1 MLTMK
6 RAFKNI
12 WRRRF
17 RTTLVGIVL
26 ALCVAIF
33 ASTLASVDASK
44 TTTAAMLANYE
55 SAAQNTIEQ
64 TENAMNSIQI
74 SAGRFGAFGG
84 PGAGGPPGQ
93 AGTTNSTTSNDS
105 ISADIV
111 DAIAAMD
118 GVKSISGSLTKTI
131 GANTSSSSSGGGG
144 GFMMMRFSYDYMI
157 NGITIDGTSDSGFNN
172 MMPVNIAEGRNLQ
185 EGDDKV
191 VVIGADL
198 EDYFNAG
205 VGDTIDIEGMKFTVV
220 GIYSSNIST
229 ANSAGNQDVVVGGQ
243 GGEPGGGSIT
253 IEREDKQVYMSLAAA
268 QDLLDMPGE
277 VSQLTVYATDSS
289 AVDDLVATI
298 QSAYPDLTVFAYKDM
313 QGQFGSFI
321 EQQQQTIIDSTEG
334 NLSSI
339 ESLGL
344 EITIISAVVGMLL
357 IFGLMF
363 YTVRERT
370 KEIGTLKAIGFSNG
384 EVMKQFMYEGIYV
397 GLIGGVVGLALAAA
411 AASGLSSLL
420 LDPSETLGQSVSVHI
435 TALSIILGLVVA
447 VLAGALGSLYPAWRA
462 SRVSPME
469 SLRRE

>member
-1 MLTMK
+1 MK

-17 RTTLVGIVL
+17 RTALVGIVL

-44 TTTAAMLANYE
+44 TTTAAMLENYE

-64 TENAMNSIQI
+64 TEAAMNSIQI
-74 SAGRFGAFGG
+74 SAGGFGVFTFGG
-84 PGAGGPPGQ
+84 PAPSGGASTFDTASP
-93 AGTTNSTTSNDS
+93 TTSANES
-105 ISADIV
+105 ISADTV

-118 GVKSISGSLTKTI
+118 GVESMSGSLTHTV
-131 GANTSSSSSGGGG
+131 GATTTNSSSSGG
-144 GFMMMRFSYDYMI
+144 MMMRFDYDYMI
-157 NGITIDGTSDSGFNN
+157 NGITIDTSSDGSFNS
-172 MMPVNIAEGRNLQ
+172 MMPVNIVEGRNLQ
-185 EGDDKV
+185 ESDDKV

-205 VGDTIDIEGMKFTVV
+205 VGDTVTIEGTEFTIV
-220 GIYSSNIST
+220 GIYASEFEGGGSP
-229 ANSAGNQDVVVGGQ
+229 DVAIGGAD
-243 GGEPGGGSIT
+243 GGPGGGSIT
-253 IEREDKQVYMSLAAA
+253 IEREDKDVYMSLAAA
-268 QDLLDMPGE
+268 QELLDMPGG
-277 VSQLTVYATDSS
+277 VSQLTVYATNSS
-289 AVDDLVATI
+289 AVDDLVTTI
-298 QSAYPDLTVFAYKDM
+298 QSAYPDLMVFAYKDM
-313 QGQFGSFI
+313 QAQFGSFI
-321 EQQQQTIIDSTEG
+321 EQQQQSIIDSTEG

-344 EITIISAVVGMLL
+344 EITIVSAIVGVLL

-363 YTVRERT
+363 YTVRERV

-384 EVMKQFMYEGIYV
+384 EVMKQFMYEGMYV
-397 GLIGGVVGLALAAA
+397 GLIGGIVGLALAAA
-411 AASGLSSLL
+411 ASSGLSSWLI
-420 LDPSETLGQSVSVHI
+420 DPSETLGESVSVHI
-435 TALSIILGLVVA
+435 TALAIILGLVVA

>member
-1 MLTMK
+1 MMTMK

-17 RTTLVGIVL
+17 RTALVGIVL

-33 ASTLASVDASK
+33 ASTIASVNASK
-44 TTTAAMLANYE
+44 TTTAAMLDQYE
-55 SAAQNTIEQ
+55 ETAQNTIEQ
-64 TENAMNSIQI
+64 TEAAMNSIQI
-74 SAGRFGAFGG
+74 SAGGFGAFSFRG
-84 PGAGGPPGQ
+84 PAPAGGEFSG
-93 AGTTNSTTSNDS
+93 STEEPATSTDNS
-105 ISADIV
+105 ISAAVV

-118 GVKSISGSLTKTI
+118 GVERITASLTHTV
-131 GANTSSSSSGGGG
+131 GATTSNSSSGSM
-144 GFMMMRFSYDYMI
+144 MMMRFTYDYVI
-157 NGITIDGTSDSGFNN
+157 NGITIDGSSDSGFNSL
-172 MMPVNIAEGRNLQ
+172 MPVNIVDGRNLE
-185 EGDDKV
+185 EGDGDV
-191 VVIGADL
+191 VVIGQDL

-205 VGDTIDIEGMKFTVV
+205 VGDKVNIEGTEFTIV
-220 GIYSSNIST
+220 GVYASEFDN
-229 ANSAGNQDVVVGGQ
+229 GDQDVVIGGQ
-243 GGEPGGGSIT
+243 GDVPGGGSFQIQ
-253 IEREDKQVYMSLAAA
+253 REDKNVYMSLAAA
-268 QDLLDMPGE
+268 QELLDTEGA

-321 EQQQQTIIDSTEG
+321 EQQQQSIIDSTEN

-344 EITIISAVVGMLL
+344 EITIISAIVGVLL

-384 EVMKQFMYEGIYV
+384 EVMKQFLYEGMYV
-397 GLIGGVVGLALAAA
+397 GLIGGLVGLALAAA
-411 AASGLSSLL
+411 AASGLSSWLI
-420 LDPSETLGQSVSVHI
+420 DPSETLGQSVSVHI
-435 TALSIILGLVVA
+435 TALAIILGLIVS

>member
-1 MLTMK
+1 MLTIK

-17 RTTLVGIVL
+17 RTALVGIVL

-33 ASTLASVDASK
+33 ASTIASVDASK

-64 TENAMNSIQI
+64 TEQAMNSIQI
-74 SAGRFGAFGG
+74 SAGRFGVFGG

-93 AGTTNSTTSNDS
+93 TGTTSSTTSANDS

-111 DAIAAMD
+111 NAIATLD
-118 GVKSISGSLTKTI
+118 GVESISGSLTKTI
-131 GANTSSSSSGGGG
+131 GANTSSSGSG
-144 GFMMMRFSYDYMI
+144 GFMMMRFDYDYMI
-157 NGITIDGTSDSGFNN
+157 NGITIDGSSDSGFNS
-172 MMPVNIAEGRNLQ
+172 MMPVNIVEGRNLQ

-198 EDYFNAG
+198 EDFFNAG
-205 VGDTIDIEGMKFTVV
+205 VGDTIDIEGTEFTIV
-220 GIYSSNIST
+220 GIYASEFDGSGGPN
-229 ANSAGNQDVVVGGQ
+229 VVTGGQ
-243 GGEPGGGSIT
+243 GDRPGGGPGGGST
-253 IEREDKQVYMSLAAA
+253 AIEREDKNVYMGLAAA
-268 QDLLDMPGE
+268 QELLDMPGE

-313 QGQFGSFI
+313 QAQFGSFI
-321 EQQQQTIIDSTEG
+321 EQQQQSIIDSTEG

-344 EITIISAVVGMLL
+344 EITIVSAIVGVLL

-384 EVMKQFMYEGIYV
+384 EVMKQFMYEGMYV

-411 AASGLSSLL
+411 AASGLSSWLI
-420 LDPSETLGQSVSVHI
+420 DPSETLGESVSVHI
-435 TALSIILGLVVA
+435 TALAITLGLVVA
-447 VLAGALGSLYPAWRA
+447 VLVGALGSLYPAWRA

>member
-17 RTTLVGIVL
+17 RTALVGIVL

-33 ASTLASVDASK
+33 ASTIASVDASK

-64 TENAMNSIQI
+64 TENAMNSIQV
-74 SAGRFGAFGG
+74 SAGRGGFGFGG
-84 PGAGGPPGQ
+84 PGSSGSAGS
-93 AGTTNSTTSNDS
+93 ATSTNDS
-105 ISADIV
+105 ISKDIV
-111 DAIAAMD
+111 NAISAMD
-118 GVKSISGSLTKTI
+118 GVTGMSGSLTHTV
-131 GANTSSSSSGGGG
+131 GANTSSSSGGGG
-144 GFMMMRFSYDYMI
+144 MMMRFSYDYMI
-157 NGITIDGTSDSGFNN
+157 SGITLNSSSDAEFNS
-172 MMPVNIAEGRNLQ
+172 MMPVNIVEGRNLQ

-205 VGDTIDIEGMKFTVV
+205 VGDTVTIEDTEFTIV
-220 GIYSSNIST
+220 GIYASEFEGSG
-229 ANSAGNQDVVVGGQ
+229 SAGSPDVVIGGT
-243 GGEPGGGSIT
+243 GGGPGGGSIA
-253 IEREDKQVYMSLAAA
+253 IEREDKNVYMSLSAA
-268 QDLLDMPGE
+268 QDLLDMAGE
-277 VSQLTVYATDSS
+277 VSQLTVYAADSS

-298 QSAYPDLTVFAYKDM
+298 QSTYPDLTVFAYKDM

-344 EITIISAVVGMLL
+344 EITIISAIVGLLL

-363 YTVRERT
+363 YTVRERV

-384 EVMKQFMYEGIYV
+384 EVMKQFMYEGMYV
-397 GLIGGVVGLALAAA
+397 GLIGGIVGLALAAA
-411 AASGLSSLL
+411 AASGLSSWLI
-420 LDPSETLGQSVSVHI
+420 DPSDTLGQSVSVHI

>member
-1 MLTMK
+1 
-6 RAFKNI
+6 
-12 WRRRF
+12 
-17 RTTLVGIVL
+17 
-26 ALCVAIF
+26 
-33 ASTLASVDASK
+33 
-44 TTTAAMLANYE
+44 
-55 SAAQNTIEQ
+55 
-64 TENAMNSIQI
+64 
-74 SAGRFGAFGG
+74 
-84 PGAGGPPGQ
+84 
-93 AGTTNSTTSNDS
+93 
-105 ISADIV
+105 
-111 DAIAAMD
+111 
-118 GVKSISGSLTKTI
+118 
-131 GANTSSSSSGGGG
+131 
-144 GFMMMRFSYDYMI
+144 
-157 NGITIDGTSDSGFNN
+157 
-172 MMPVNIAEGRNLQ
+172 
-185 EGDDKV
+185 
-191 VVIGADL
+191 
-198 EDYFNAG
+198 
-205 VGDTIDIEGMKFTVV
+205 
-220 GIYSSNIST
+220 
-229 ANSAGNQDVVVGGQ
+229 
-243 GGEPGGGSIT
+243 
-253 IEREDKQVYMSLAAA
+253 MSLASA
-268 QDLLDMPGE
+268 QDVLDMEGE
-277 VSQLTVYATDSS
+277 LSQLTVYASDSS
-289 AVDDLVATI
+289 AVDDIVATI

>member
-17 RTTLVGIVL
+17 RTALVGIVL

-44 TTTAAMLANYE
+44 TTTAAMLDQYE
-55 SAAQNTIEQ
+55 SAAQSTIEQ
-64 TENAMNSIQI
+64 TEAAMNSIQI
-74 SAGRFGAFGG
+74 SAGGFGVFTF
-84 PGAGGPPGQ
+84 GGPPGQ
-93 AGTTNSTTSNDS
+93 PSGTTTSVSEDAATSTNDS

-118 GVKSISGSLTKTI
+118 GVESMSGSLTYTV
-131 GANTSSSSSGGGG
+131 GATTTNSSGGGM
-144 GFMMMRFSYDYMI
+144 MMMRFDYDYMI
-157 NGITIDGTSDSGFNN
+157 NGITVDGSSDSSYSN
-172 MMPVNIAEGRNLQ
+172 MMPVNIVEGRNLQ
-185 EGDDKV
+185 ESDDKV
-191 VVIGADL
+191 VVIGQDL

-205 VGDTIDIEGMKFTVV
+205 VGDTIDIEGTEFTIV
-220 GIYSSNIST
+220 GIYASEFDGSSPNVVTSGQGDRPD
-229 ANSAGNQDVVVGGQ
+229 AGN
-243 GGEPGGGSIT
+243 IA
-253 IEREDKQVYMSLAAA
+253 IEREDKNVYMRLATA
-268 QDLLDMPGE
+268 QELLDMDGE
-277 VSQLTVYATDSS
+277 VSSLTVYATDSS

-313 QGQFGSFI
+313 QAQFGSFI
-321 EQQQQTIIDSTEG
+321 EQQQQSIIDSTQG

-344 EITIISAVVGMLL
+344 EITIISAIVGVLL

-363 YTVRERT
+363 ITVRERI

-384 EVMKQFMYEGIYV
+384 EVMKQFMYEGMYV
-397 GLIGGVVGLALAAA
+397 GLIGGIVGLALAAA
-411 AASGLSSLL
+411 ASSGLSSWLIN
-420 LDPSETLGQSVSVHI
+420 PSDTLGQSVSVHI
-435 TALSIILGLVVA
+435 TALAIILGLVVA

>member
-17 RTTLVGIVL
+17 RTALVGIVL

-33 ASTLASVDASK
+33 ASTIASVDASK

-64 TENAMNSIQI
+64 TEQAMNSIQI

-84 PGAGGPPGQ
+84 RGPSGEAGAFGT
-93 AGTTNSTTSNDS
+93 AGSETSTNDS

-118 GVKSISGSLTKTI
+118 GVESMSGSLTYTV
-131 GANTSSSSSGGGG
+131 GANTSSSSGGGG
-144 GFMMMRFSYDYMI
+144 MMMRFSYDYMI
-157 NGITIDGTSDSGFNN
+157 NGITLDGSSDSGFNS
-172 MMPVNIAEGRNLQ
+172 MMPVNIEEGRNLQ

-191 VVIGADL
+191 VVIGQDL

-205 VGDTIDIEGMKFTVV
+205 IGDTVTIEGTEFTIV
-220 GIYSSNIST
+220 GIYASEFDSSS
-229 ANSAGNQDVVVGGQ
+229 SAGGPDVIVGGQ

-253 IEREDKQVYMSLAAA
+253 IQREDKNVYMSLAAA
-268 QDLLDMPGE
+268 QELLGLPGE

>member
-17 RTTLVGIVL
+17 RTALVGIVL

-33 ASTLASVDASK
+33 ASTIASVDASK
-44 TTTAAMLANYE
+44 ITTAAMLENYE

-64 TENAMNSIQI
+64 TENAMNSIQV
-74 SAGRFGAFGG
+74 SAGRDGFGFGG
-84 PGAGGPPGQ
+84 PGSSGSAGS
-93 AGTTNSTTSNDS
+93 ATSTNNS
-105 ISADIV
+105 ISEDIV
-111 DAIAAMD
+111 NAISAMD
-118 GVKSISGSLTKTI
+118 GVTGMSGSLTHTV
-131 GANTSSSSSGGGG
+131 GANTSSSSGGGG
-144 GFMMMRFSYDYMI
+144 MMMRFSYDYMI
-157 NGITIDGTSDSGFNN
+157 NGITLDSSSDAEFNS
-172 MMPVNIAEGRNLQ
+172 MMPVNIVEGRNLE
-185 EGDDKV
+185 EGDDTA

-205 VGDTIDIEGMKFTVV
+205 VGDTVTIEGTTFTIV
-220 GIYSSNIST
+220 GIYASEFET
-229 ANSAGNQDVVVGGQ
+229 GGGSAGSPDVVIGGA
-243 GGEPGGGSIT
+243 GGGPGGGSIA
-253 IEREDKQVYMSLAAA
+253 IEREDKQVYMSLASA
-268 QDLLDMPGE
+268 QDVLDMEEE
-277 VSQLTVYATDSS
+277 VSQLTVYASDSS
-289 AVDDLVATI
+289 AVDDIVATI

-384 EVMKQFMYEGIYV
+384 EVMKQFMYEGMYV
-397 GLIGGVVGLALAAA
+397 GLIGGLVGLGLAAA
-411 AASGLSSLL
+411 ASSGLSSWLIN
-420 LDPSETLGQSVSVHI
+420 PSETLGQSVSVHI
-435 TALSIILGLVVA
+435 TILSIILGLVVA